1 MLSALKRVCVQAG
14 GRSAGPAHMN
24 SASSVKETIRA
35 MEADKERERDASL
48 RSGSR
53 DGEGRSRER
62 DRSDRGR

>member
-1 MLSALKRVCVQAG
+1 MLSALKCVCVQAG

-35 MEADKERERDASL
+35 MEADKERERAASL

-53 DGEGRSRER
+53 DGER